1 MFILCI
7 NSPIQTLEALVTN
20 SPNKED
26 IAFTIVNQANAAGV
40 VPTETLIEVT
50 QSDDGKWRIIHL
62 VTH

>member
-1 MFILCI
+1 MSV
-7 NSPIQTLEALVTN
+7 NVGDTQTLEALVTN

-50 QSDDGKWRIIHL
+50 QSDEW
-62 VTH
+62 